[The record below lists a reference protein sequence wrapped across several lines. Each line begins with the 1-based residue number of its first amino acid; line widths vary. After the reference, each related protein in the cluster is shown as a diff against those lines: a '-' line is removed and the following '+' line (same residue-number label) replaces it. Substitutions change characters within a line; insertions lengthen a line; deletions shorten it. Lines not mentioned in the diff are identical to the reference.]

1 MKTRWVIASCMTVLF
16 AFAGNIVLAQ
26 DRALGPGTPDRRA
39 LNQNDQKR
47 PQNPKHQNHAKLDDH
62 DRQIIRDWYKPGRD
76 KVLVGLQDSNGVTPY
91 VDSRLRIGSA
101 PDADL
106 PVRRPAFVE
115 FWYRLTSSP
124 RSYQYVAIQGHVE
137 AIDNNYQHMN
147 DLIHL
152 KLYF

>member
-1 MKTRWVIASCMTVLF
+1 MKTRWVMATCMTAIF

-26 DRALGPGTPDRRA
+26 DRAPDRRA
-39 LNQNDQKR
+39 PGQNDRKLSQNKKR
-47 PQNPKHQNHAKLDDH
+47 QNHIEFDDR
-62 DRQIIRDWYKPGRD
+62 DRQVMRDWYNPDRD
-76 KVLVGLQDSNGVTPY
+76 KILVGLRDPNRVTPY

-101 PDADL
+101 QDPDL
-106 PVRRPAFVE
+106 QIRRSAPLE
-115 FWYRLTSSP
+115 FWYRLSSSP

-137 AIDNNYQHMN
+137 AIDGNYQDMN

>member
-1 MKTRWVIASCMTVLF
+1 MKTRWMMAACMTVLF
-16 AFAGNIVLAQ
+16 VFAGNIVVAQ
-26 DRALGPGTPDRRA
+26 DHASGRDRRA
-39 LNQNDQKR
+39 PNQNDQKHPR
-47 PQNPKHQNHAKLDDH
+47 NPKPQNHAKLDDH
-62 DRQIIRDWYKPGRD
+62 GRQIIRDWYKPGRD
-76 KVLVGLQDSNGVTPY
+76 KILVGLQDSNGVTPY

-106 PVRRPAFVE
+106 PLQRSAVVE

-124 RSYQYVAIQGHVE
+124 RNYQYVAIQGHVE
-137 AIDNNYQHMN
+137 AIDDNYQDMN